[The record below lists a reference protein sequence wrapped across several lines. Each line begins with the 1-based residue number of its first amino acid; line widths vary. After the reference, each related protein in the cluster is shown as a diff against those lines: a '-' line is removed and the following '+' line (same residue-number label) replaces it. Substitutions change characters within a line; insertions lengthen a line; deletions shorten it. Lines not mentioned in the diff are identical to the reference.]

1 MAILTPTGRDAHADS
16 PTYRAL
22 AALALAVPLAF
33 ATVALAVPARVTDP
47 VRLVQSS
54 TIAAALV
61 VLVMVVGPRLPLHP
75 RALLRAA
82 GSLWLGSWAFSASAQ
97 VQHVL
102 IDGWMDAQLIAFESV
117 FTGRELSLLLEDVT
131 VPALTEWL
139 MASYVLYVPLLPVT
153 AVVAYR
159 CRGEEALYRYLLVLL
174 AAYVL
179 CYAGF
184 VLYPVASQ
192 MYYMP
197 HAYTVPLRGGPFT
210 ALAEFMRSTLHYAG
224 GSLPSPHCAAGTVM
238 LVTLFRSHRGWAW
251 ATAPLLVCILPATVY
266 GRFHY
271 LSDGLAG
278 IAVAVFVLAID
289 RACLARRGR
298 AAAISSHTSA
308 GTTVPAAHRGAAS

>member
-33 ATVALAVPARVTDP
+33 ATVALAVPSRVSDP
-47 VRLVQSS
+47 IGLVQSS

-61 VLVMVVGPRLPLHP
+61 VLVMAIGPRLPLHP
-75 RALLRAA
+75 RALLRTA

-102 IDGWMDAQLIAFESV
+102 IDGWMDAQLIAFETA
-117 FTGRELSLLLEDVT
+117 FTGRELSLLFEDVT

-139 MASYVLYVPLLPVT
+139 MASYVLYVPLLPIT

-174 AAYVL
+174 AAYVM

-210 ALAEFMRSTLHYAG
+210 ALAEFMRSNLHFAG

-251 ATAPLLVCILPATVY
+251 ATAPLLVCILPATIY

-278 IAVAVFVLAID
+278 IAVAVLVLSIH

-298 AAAISSHTSA
+298 TPDISSHTPA
-308 GTTVPAAHRGAAS
+308 GTHVPAAHRGAAS